1 MCEDGWF
8 FSPSRPSE
16 DCSVKS
22 SFALVDFSPEGEIKP
37 RAGRKSVIPSK
48 GPSAAVG
55 SVKVLDEGKSCNFKV
70 KTGRI

>member
-1 MCEDGWF
+1 MPMCEDGWF
-8 FSPSRPSE
+8 LSPSRPSE

-48 GPSAAVG
+48 GP
-55 SVKVLDEGKSCNFKV
+55 
-70 KTGRI
+70 